1 MPLFRAATWL
11 RSNGRRAPETARILA
26 AETEPHRSAAYPW
39 LRSNDKGQPCP
50 ERSSSATAGLVRMQL
65 LARAAAGG
73 HCRLN
78 HGLFGKYSYPFPNG
92 PSRYDSGHVR
102 AWPCFESSC
111 PLVGPGLRGGW
122 DSAQCEGHDRRPER
136 RTGQRGQRAVRVPV
150 KRPDRIGPA
159 SAPDRLRLRKRIAPR
174 SVRLARTAVRECR
187 GETTFICWPSSGE
200 AGSGRR
206 HNAAAMGHSPCIGG
220 RRERGLTFVR
230 AAASRRK
237 RCRCRRRSAAAAM
250 C

>member
-1 MPLFRAATWL
+1 MSASDSYCILTTLRNIDTIHELADSCYAAVPRT
-11 RSNGRRAPETARILA
+11 RNGEPE

-174 SVRLARTAVRECR
+174 SVCL
-187 GETTFICWPSSGE
+187 
-200 AGSGRR
+200 
-206 HNAAAMGHSPCIGG
+206 
-220 RRERGLTFVR
+220 
-230 AAASRRK
+230 
-237 RCRCRRRSAAAAM
+237 
-250 C
+250 